1 MVDRCCGFEIRS
13 AALYRNFAAGARDQP
28 DLCALWTAMAREED
42 DHARIINDA
51 RRRLSTIEAWMT
63 QLSARWDKVVREVE
77 EKLSEAE
84 RLAGGAGADQQLLA
98 ALELEMTE
106 MEALRQ
112 MLVAVSQRRPPRP
125 IAEHHALRL
134 ADAAERFSAQPEV
147 RQKAALLRAGARP
160 TARDSRA
167 GRLPARAKR
176 PGFPRRKANAAVMQT
191 LRRTLLLLLLLIVGT
206 AQAGDEAGRPLYLR
220 YCAACHGREGRG
232 DGPVAP
238 ALGEK
243 PTDLTQIAAAHGDQ
257 FPLETVVEAI
267 DGTRTV
273 RAHGVSEMPVW
284 GEVFQPDPASPEQQ
298 LLARS
303 KVIAIAG
310 YLRSLQAAPRPSH

>member
-1 MVDRCCGFEIRS
+1 
-13 AALYRNFAAGARDQP
+13 
-28 DLCALWTAMAREED
+28 
-42 DHARIINDA
+42 
-51 RRRLSTIEAWMT
+51 
-63 QLSARWDKVVREVE
+63 
-77 EKLSEAE
+77 
-84 RLAGGAGADQQLLA
+84 
-98 ALELEMTE
+98 
-106 MEALRQ
+106 
-112 MLVAVSQRRPPRP
+112 MLVTVSRRRPPRP

-134 ADAAERFSAQPEV
+134 ADAAERFSTQPEV
-147 RQKAALLRAGARP
+147 RQQAALLRARARP

-167 GRLPARAKR
+167 GRLPARAIR
-176 PGFPRRKANAAVMQT
+176 PGFQRRKANAAVMQT

-257 FPLETVVEAI
+257 FPLQTVVEAI